1 MKYMINPSLY
11 QINTRVWLNRLS
23 QELGRRATLDDIP
36 DAELEQIVNL
46 GFNWVYFLGVW
57 QTGIMARNISR
68 ANPDVRKEAIELF
81 GDEFQEDY
89 ICGSCFAVTGYHI
102 HENLGD
108 NGAMLRLRDRLHQRG
123 LKLMLDFVPN
133 HTAPDHPWIQTN
145 PDFYVQGIQADIERE
160 PHNYIRIE
168 LPTGSQIFGHGRDPY
183 FPGWSDTLQLNY
195 GNPKLQEGMLAELF
209 NIAHLCDGV
218 RCDMAMLILP
228 NIFEQTWG
236 IPIQPFWSD
245 AISQIKQQYPDFI
258 FMAEVYWDLE
268 WELQQL
274 GFNWTYDKRLYDRL
288 HQQQAVP
295 VREHLYA
302 GLDLQNKLARFMEN
316 HDEPRAN
323 KDFPPRV
330 HEAAAIL
337 TYFTPG
343 LRFFHQGQLQG
354 WSKKISMHLCY
365 APEEATVPHIERFY
379 HQLLDSL
386 ALDIFHEGNWQLL
399 ECVAAWEGNST
410 WNNFI
415 AFSWEGKDERL
426 LLITVNYAS
435 YRGQCYVQLPFE
447 SLRGE
452 TYRLQDLMSEMS
464 YDRLG
469 DNLISRGLYLDLPAW
484 SYHVFDVN

>member
-1 MKYMINPSLY
+1 MINPFLY
-11 QINTRVWLNRLS
+11 QINTRVWLNKLS
-23 QELGRRATLDDIP
+23 QEFGRRATLDDIP
-36 DAELEQIVNL
+36 DAELDQIAKL

-68 ANPDVRKEAIELF
+68 ANPDVQKEAMELF

-108 NGAMLRLRDRLHQRG
+108 NAAMFRLRDRLHQRG

-133 HTAPDHPWIQTN
+133 HTAPDHPWVQTN
-145 PDFYVQGIQADIERE
+145 PDFYVQGTHADLERE
-160 PHNYIRIE
+160 PYNYIQVE
-168 LPTGSQIFGHGRDPY
+168 LPAGSQIFAHGRDPY

-195 GNPKLQEGMLAELF
+195 GNPKLQEAMLAELF
-209 NIAHLCDGV
+209 NVAHLSDGV

-228 NIFEQTWG
+228 NIFEHTWG
-236 IPIQPFWSD
+236 ISIQPFWYD
-245 AISQIKQQYPDFI
+245 AISQVKEQHPGFVL
-258 FMAEVYWDLE
+258 MAEVYWNLE

-274 GFNWTYDKRLYDRL
+274 GFDFTYDKQLYDRL
-288 HQQQAVP
+288 HQKQAVP
-295 VREHLYA
+295 VRQHLYA
-302 GLDLQNKLARFMEN
+302 GLDFQNKLARFMEN

-323 KDFPPRV
+323 KDFLPRV

-354 WSKKISMHLCY
+354 WFKKISMHLCH
-365 APEEATVPHIERFY
+365 APEQATVCNIERFY
-379 HQLLDSL
+379 HQLLNSL

-399 ECVAAWEGNST
+399 KCVPAWERNFT

-415 AFSWEGKDERL
+415 AFTWEGKDEQL

-435 YRGQCYVQLPFE
+435 YQGQCYVHLPFDT
-447 SLRGE
+447 LRGK
-452 TYRLQDLMSEMS
+452 TYQLQDLMNDVS

-469 DNLISRGLYLDLPAW
+469 DNLVSRGLYLDLPGW
-484 SYHVFDVN
+484 GYHVFDLIS